1 MSAVTTKEGNYD
13 PKSVTIF
20 DLKMLRDAQRFT
32 WIANH
37 LSKFTVGFGRVEGL
51 YIDNEGVPRHFSIP
65 FTEEM
70 QMKEVD
76 DADAL
81 RHAVDQLSKLS

>member
-1 MSAVTTKEGNYD
+1 VSAVTEQ
-13 PKSVTIF
+13 I
-20 DLKMLRDAQRFT
+20 LQDAQRFT
-32 WIANH
+32 WIAGH
-37 LSKFTVGFGRVEGL
+37 LSKFNVGFGRVEGTF
-51 YIDNEGVPRHFSIP
+51 IDNEGIPRHFSIP

-70 QMKEVD
+70 KMKEVD